1 MVKPF
6 RNPLAILVVFGFSI
20 LVYSRYSK
28 EKQITQPK
36 TVLDTSQESQVFKTS
51 MMQRAVPD

>member
-20 LVYSRYSK
+20 LVYSRYSQ
-28 EKQITQPK
+28 EQQITQPK
-36 TVLDTSQESQVFKTS
+36 TVLDTSQESPVFKTL
-51 MMQRAVPD
+51 MMRRAVPD